1 MAFFRNGS
9 HFVLFP
15 NAILSIFG
23 VRSGAQLNS
32 LTILPKGLSMLAAY
46 FLSNALI
53 SSYGYE
59 FYNIFFYISCGLSSI
74 SLMIMLFFFDETPIM
89 RPESSS
95 PYDWSSLRKRNNVF
109 IIISFQPMLES
120 YKTNT
125 KPFKPLLPVGASNI
139 ELTKAYRMSHSIFD
153 SIQSL
158 QFIHR

>member
-1 MAFFRNGS
+1 MAFFSIGS

-74 SLMIMLFFFDETPIM
+74 SLMILLFFFDETPI
-89 RPESSS
+89 RNEEPDDDDFIKVIDDNVKTQKESEKV
-95 PYDWSSLRKRNNVF
+95 SL
-109 IIISFQPMLES
+109 
-120 YKTNT
+120 
-125 KPFKPLLPVGASNI
+125 
-139 ELTKAYRMSHSIFD
+139 
-153 SIQSL
+153 
-158 QFIHR
+158 